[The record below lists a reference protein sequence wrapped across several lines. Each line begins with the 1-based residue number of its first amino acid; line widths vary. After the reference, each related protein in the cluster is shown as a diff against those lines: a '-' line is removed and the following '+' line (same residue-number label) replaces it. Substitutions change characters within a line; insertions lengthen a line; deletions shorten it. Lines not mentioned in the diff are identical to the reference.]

1 MSRLIIKIKYFI
13 FIRRLITAKIYLYIL
28 LLQRYLGRLIMWL
41 IEILVYRRTSSFNSF
56 KKLGGVKRKVF
67 IQK

>member
-28 LLQRYLGRLIMWL
+28 LLQRYLGKLIMWL

-56 KKLGGVKRKVF
+56 KKLGGVKYKVF
-67 IQK
+67 I